1 MSTKT
6 ILNKTSRKKRNGML
20 TWTNQQTTQ
29 TALKQG
35 PLILAGGASINGA
48 PNNIGY
54 VMYRPTAMDLSDGT
68 GGANNSIVNQAQRT
82 SQICFMKGLSEHI
95 RVETSSGNPWFHRR
109 ICFTS
114 RDDVFILRNPSDP
127 SGTERDT
134 IANGSVETSN
144 GWQRLAANMLID
156 TLAQT
161 VLVQKGVIFK
171 GAEGVDWD
179 DVITAPLDTTRINVK
194 YDKTFV
200 YRSGNASGILKEAK
214 VYHPMNKNLVYD
226 DDETGSVES
235 TASYSVK
242 DKRGMGN
249 YFVLDLFS
257 QGASGNA
264 ADRLSIRYNS
274 TLYWHEK

>member
-1 MSTKT
+1 MF
-6 ILNKTSRKKRNGML
+6 
-20 TWTNQQTTQ
+20 
-29 TALKQG
+29 
-35 PLILAGGASINGA
+35 
-48 PNNIGY
+48 
-54 VMYRPTAMDLSDGT
+54 RPTAMDLTDSGNS
-68 GGANNSIVNQAQRT
+68 ANTVVQSTQRT
-82 SQICFMKGLSEHI
+82 SQTCFMKGFAEHI

-114 RDDVFILRNPSDP
+114 RDDAFIFRNSADTV
-127 SGTERDT
+127 GTERDQ
-134 IANGSVETSN
+134 IAAGAIETSN

-156 TLAQT
+156 SLAQT
-161 VLVQKGVIFK
+161 VLAQKGIIFK
-171 GAEGVDWD
+171 GSEGVDWD

-200 YRSGNASGILKEAK
+200 YRSGNASGVLKEAK

-226 DDETGSVES
+226 DDESGSTQS
-235 TASYSVK
+235 TATYSVK

-257 QGASGNA
+257 QGTSGAA